1 LQSYQ
6 SSNPQ
11 SLVFTNT
18 VTVGQVKGFFKD
30 EYLKSCLQSAYSDDT
45 LVQNVRLLNCGAE
58 PIENFSGL
66 QHLTNLYQTGLNF
79 AENTIWDTEF
89 QSPSIKFLQ
98 VFGTPPDDEFFSRV
112 DSIEYL
118 AFFVSDL
125 RDRQLN
131 IDSPNLRQV
140 SFIYSTLVTDVY
152 ELLKSNKSFKW
163 LSYQSISN
171 SDGEGECISDETK
184 DICQNGHA

>member
-1 LQSYQ
+1 MESSYAYKVCIIEPKNFLIFALIFYSLCAKADPPLSNIEQKWQDGYNKSTTAIDYLNTAGFLEFSDRHNVNLSPFEINSAAHANKFERQKRDSEVKSTTALQSYQ

-66 QHLTNLYQTGLNF
+66 QHLTNLYQT
-79 AENTIWDTEF
+79 
-89 QSPSIKFLQ
+89 SI
-98 VFGTPPDDEFFSRV
+98 
-112 DSIEYL
+112 
-118 AFFVSDL
+118 
-125 RDRQLN
+125 
-131 IDSPNLRQV
+131 
-140 SFIYSTLVTDVY
+140 
-152 ELLKSNKSFKW
+152 LLKIPYGIRSF
-163 LSYQSISN
+163 SYHQ
-171 SDGEGECISDETK
+171 
-184 DICQNGHA
+184 